1 MGIRDQ
7 RSRAREALLDVSGE
21 LDLSEARNELRRE
34 LPALRPDTLR
44 EAEALEELEPLEV
57 LEPSCLRIR
66 VARKG
71 AVERH
76 GPRSIGA
83 GEERAV
89 DLRHAGRVH
98 TGPARCLAVP
108 DVLIEHGD
116 PDAQTNATGLDA
128 AGIARAVREL
138 LGR

>member
-1 MGIRDQ
+1 MRIRDQ
-7 RSRAREALLDVSGE
+7 RSRAREALLDVPGE
-21 LDLSEARNELRRE
+21 LDLSEARDELRRE
-34 LPALRPDTLR
+34 LPAFRPDTLR

-57 LEPSCLRIR
+57 LEPSCLRIG

-98 TGPARCLAVP
+98 RLLPRETLIPLVAMAELPREKLLAPSPEAGADVVP
-108 DVLIEHGD
+108 L
-116 PDAQTNATGLDA
+116 
-128 AGIARAVREL
+128 
-138 LGR
+138 

>member
-7 RSRAREALLDVSGE
+7 RSRAREALLDVPGE
-21 LDLSEARNELRRE
+21 VDLSEARDELRRE

-57 LEPSCLRIR
+57 LEPSCLRIG

-98 TGPARCLAVP
+98 RLLPRAGAPHRRCSPPLWSPP
-108 DVLIEHGD
+108 DVLPTQD
-116 PDAQTNATGLDA
+116 LRVTTTPML
-128 AGIARAVREL
+128 
-138 LGR
+138 